1 MTNILG
7 TDGYKFSMAQAG
19 FPLRRETF
27 YLSFRRGGW
36 FYNPFDLEAK
46 VRELIPETPE
56 GDRNYELDLVY
67 LRDNNYRLTQGMHEA
82 LKGELE
88 IRAIPQGSWFSNQ
101 EPILTVTGPS
111 FLVSWLEA
119 QLTWL
124 NYPIQLATRLK
135 AGVREKAIEVISD
148 QHEAIVREVLDALK
162 IDHPIERVKDYPK
175 RVLQVA
181 REMVAALDSGDV
193 DLRLIEGGMR
203 SAISMDHHN
212 MVLEACREVGIRR
225 TSNVELS
232 VPTGMIPAGT
242 AGHEHSQRSGSDP
255 VAYAN
260 YMDRV
265 CGLVSCLSDTVST
278 LNSGLPATIDIARKN
293 PHRNFL
299 FRLDSGDRMSYFHI
313 AATRFRQ
320 EEINNVII
328 NVAGDV
334 NAQMM
339 REFEPLRKLIDWEPD
354 RLSYMIGGQLTA
366 ETLPTTLTR
375 SRVACVFKLSMTGD
389 RPTMKLGDDV
399 GVGKRSWPGHPVT
412 WRRLRGSGPV
422 GIVGQL
428 GEPVPENYIV
438 LNGNPKAAEALN
450 LTRAYPRLTDSKQF
464 HWDTHP
470 VPYIPSPG
478 TQALIDR
485 CVAEMR
491 RLVREAQ
498 DQGETIHG

>member
-1 MTNILG
+1 MTSILG

-27 YLSFRRGGW
+27 NLTFRRGGW

-46 VRELIPETPE
+46 VRALVPQMPDTREHQI
-56 GDRNYELDLVY
+56 DLEY
-67 LRDNNYRLTQGMHEA
+67 LAANNYRLTQGMYEA

-88 IRAIPQGSWFSNQ
+88 IRAIPKGAWFSNQ

-124 NYPIQLATRLK
+124 NYPIQLATLLK
-135 AGVREKAIEVISD
+135 AGIQEDRPMSIISVG
-148 QHEAIVREVLDALK
+148 HEAIVQEVFDAIK
-162 IDHPIERVKDYPK
+162 ISHATQRVTDYPEH
-175 RVLQVA
+175 VLRVA
-181 REMVAALDSGDV
+181 REMVDALDGGDV
-193 DLRLIEGGMR
+193 GLRLIEGGMR
-203 SAISMDHHN
+203 SALSMDHHL
-212 MVLEACREVGIRR
+212 MVLEACREVGITR
-225 TSNVELS
+225 TSNVELAP
-232 VPTGMIPAGT
+232 VIGMIPSGT

-278 LNSGLPATIDIARKN
+278 LNSGLPATMDIARRN
-293 PHRNFL
+293 PERDFL

-320 EEINNVII
+320 EDIDNVII

-339 REFEPLRKLIDWEPD
+339 REFEPLRKLIHWAPN

-428 GEPVPENYIV
+428 GEPVPENYIL

-450 LTRAYPRLTDSKQF
+450 LTRAYPTLRGKEF
-464 HWDTHP
+464 VWDTHP
-470 VPYIPSPG
+470 VPYVASPG
-478 TQALIDR
+478 TQALIDQ
-485 CVAEMR
+485 CVAQMR
-491 RLVREAQ
+491 RMVREAQ
-498 DQGETIHG
+498 DQGELIHG